1 VQSLVRDLNRAYR
14 GIPSL
19 HVRDC
24 VPEGFRWVVGDD
36 ADQSVFAYLRL
47 GEDGDKPVLAVCNFT
62 PVPRYE
68 YRLGVPVGGIWREI
82 VNTDAQVYGGSGV
95 GNGGHVVAT
104 DSPSHGHPASLLLTL
119 PPLAT
124 LILQAG

>member
-1 VQSLVRDLNRAYR
+1 
-14 GIPSL
+14 
-19 HVRDC
+19 
-24 VPEGFRWVVGDD
+24 
-36 ADQSVFAYLRL
+36 
-47 GEDGDKPVLAVCNFT
+47 
-62 PVPRYE
+62 
-68 YRLGVPVGGIWREI
+68 VGGIWREI